1 MHMDRRYSLTVIGQR
16 LCGTLAAG
24 VIVVAAISCTR
35 NPTRDKQRFF
45 ESGERYFRMNKCP
58 EAVIQYRNALQ
69 VDPRYSEAY
78 FRLGVCYASLERWS
92 DAFNAWQETVQLDP
106 SHIEAHLHLAELY
119 LNSRDENNAEKQASI
134 VLAQDRDNAT
144 AYQILGASL
153 VAGGNKEDALRAFR
167 QITKLRTQDPSAYTN
182 SGLVEIGLG
191 RLADAETD
199 LRKAVDVDSS
209 YVVGYINLANFY
221 WLQGDLRTAE
231 GVLREGAAHN
241 PGSAQI
247 NVHLA
252 ENLHAQMKDDAVRNV
267 LMNLRQRSPHSTEVA
282 LAVGD
287 FFLEQEQYDAAET
300 EYREGLR
307 AAPANLE
314 LQRRMVEVQVD
325 RGDIRDAG
333 SVNDAILHKNP
344 HDAIALINHGRIL
357 MALRKT
363 QDALNELQ
371 RYNAN
376 TPDSPLA
383 HYYLGL
389 AFQQSGDSA
398 GAKDQF
404 RRVLVLNPDFA
415 PALYSL
421 AELELGDGESAQAV
435 DYATRCFLL
444 QPSKVSNRLLLG
456 IALLKNGSPAKAREQ
471 FLFAQQLDPKN
482 PSVHLNLA
490 LVSIAQP
497 NLADAEAELET
508 ALRLDPSFDD
518 ALGELVDLLVTL
530 KQEAKALSTAQ
541 AAVASDPGNPGAH
554 LVLGSLLATLMKY
567 PAAESELAEAVRLDP
582 NFVAAYLKLG
592 WVKQERQQLDAAV
605 TYYQKALEL
614 QPRSA
619 PLHALLGDVY
629 IKKQDLRRAEQ
640 YYQQALTLDPDFV
653 VAEGNLAWIYATENM
668 NLDLALKLATHAR
681 QRLPQLDSISDT
693 LAWVYYKRGDYTS
706 AIPLFEECVHS
717 DPGAAVY
724 HYHLGLALIANG
736 NSQQGKQQLTS
747 ALQLNLSNAESDIA
761 SRLLAR

>member
-1 MHMDRRYSLTVIGQR
+1 MRLTGEGLTNTGQR
-16 LCGTLAAG
+16 ICWTLAKG
-24 VIVVAAISCTR
+24 FILVAAISCTR
-35 NPTRDKQRFF
+35 NPTRDRQRFF

-69 VDPRYSEAY
+69 IDPRYSEAY
-78 FRLGVCYASLERWS
+78 FQLGICYARLQRWS

-106 SHIEAHLHLAELY
+106 THMQAHLRLAELY
-119 LNSRDENNAEKQASI
+119 LNARDEKSAEKETSI
-134 VLAQDRDNAT
+134 VLAQDQGNSA

-153 VAGGNKEDALRAFR
+153 VAGGQKEDALRAFR
-167 QITKLRTQDPSAYTN
+167 QTAKLRPQDPSAYTN
-182 SGLVEIGLG
+182 SALVEIGLG
-191 RLADAETD
+191 RLAEAETD
-199 LRKAVDVDSS
+199 LRKAVDVDRS
-209 YVVGYINLANFY
+209 YIAGYVNLANFY
-221 WLQGDLRTAE
+221 WLQGNLGIAE
-231 GVLREGAAHN
+231 DVLREGLAHN
-241 PGSAQI
+241 PDSVPI
-247 NVHLA
+247 SVHLA
-252 ENLHAQMKDDAVRNV
+252 ENLHAQMKEDAERNV
-267 LMNLRQRSPHSTEVA
+267 LIEMHQHRLHSTDVA

-287 FFLEQEQYDAAET
+287 LFLEQEHYDAAET

-314 LQRRMVEVQVD
+314 LQRRMVEVHLI
-325 RGDIRDAG
+325 RGDIPNA
-333 SVNDAILHKNP
+333 SLANDAILRKDP
-344 HDAIALINHGRIL
+344 SDAIALIDRGRIL
-357 MALRKT
+357 MALHKA
-363 QDALNELQ
+363 QDALTELQ

-376 TPDSPLA
+376 TPDSPLG
-383 HYYLGL
+383 HYYLGVAL
-389 AFQQSGDSA
+389 QQSGDSA

-421 AELELGDGESAQAV
+421 AQLQLADEESAQAV
-435 DYATRCFLL
+435 DSATSCVWLE
-444 QPSKVSNRLLLG
+444 PSKISNRLLLG
-456 IALLKNGSPAKAREQ
+456 TALLKHGSPAKAREQ

-490 LVSIAQP
+490 LASIAERKFT
-497 NLADAEAELET
+497 DAEAELET

-518 ALGELVDLLVTL
+518 ALAELVDLRVSL
-530 KQEAKALSTAQ
+530 KQETKALSTAQ
-541 AAVASDPGNPGAH
+541 RVLASDPSNPGAH
-554 LVLGSLLATLMKY
+554 LVLGSLLAAMMKY
-567 PAAESELAEAVRLDP
+567 AEAESELAEAARLDP
-582 NFVAAYLKLG
+582 NLVVAYLKLG
-592 WVKQERQQLDAAV
+592 WVKQQLQEFDSAV
-605 TYYQKALEL
+605 TYYQKALAL
-614 QPRSA
+614 QPNFA